1 MSFYDISKLPPIPVF
16 DISNLPPLKD
26 TGKNIVKKVNDE
38 KKEILPILLPI
49 NVFHQAPK
57 VVLPETNLLPSLPRL
72 PQDPKVDILP
82 PSANLLPSLPRLP
95 QAPKV
100 DILPSNAN
108 LLPIKNQQYT
118 SELHLAPLSP
128 RLSRNKT
135 KIPKVVTKK
144 VVPKVLEKTETCCIC
159 YDEEIPTSNLLM
171 CKHPVCGECTGQLQK
186 AECPLCKKY
195 LEGPLV
201 TDFIM
206 ADIINREEQA
216 KNVDITANYLAGIYL
231 REHPHAN
238 PEDVY
243 DRYRN

>member
-16 DISNLPPLKD
+16 DISKLPPLKD
-26 TGKNIVKKVNDE
+26 TGKNIVIKVIKE
-38 KKEILPILLPI
+38 KEILPQLP
-49 NVFHQAPK
+49 QALK
-57 VVLPETNLLPSLPRL
+57 INLLP
-72 PQDPKVDILP
+72 PKLD
-82 PSANLLPSLPRLP
+82 
-95 QAPKV
+95 
-100 DILPSNAN
+100 

-128 RLSRNKT
+128 RLSRNKS

-159 YDEEIPTSNLLM
+159 YDEEIPTSNLLT

-186 AECPLCKKY
+186 AECPMCKKY

-201 TDFIM
+201 TDLMI

-216 KNVDITANYLAGIYL
+216 KNEDITANYLAGIYL

-238 PEDVY
+238 PEEVY